1 MTAPEPE
8 PGPEPRSVPSAEP
21 AHGSGPSGLE
31 ARRRRAGRWLRSQR
45 AVPAAL
51 VVAVLL
57 VAAGA
62 LLYDVI
68 AVRAGGQARPWRREL
83 SEQLATRHLDD
94 PWVLGIAGG
103 AVALGLLLLWLAFAR
118 GLRGWLALEPRGA
131 AIHRSAVAALIA
143 GRAQRRAD
151 VHSWQVKVGRR
162 RTRVT
167 LTGTTDPAGAEREL
181 RAELDRIPL
190 AAPHRLDVRTRP
202 VHERHQRRELAEWEP
217 PR

>member
-1 MTAPEPE
+1 MT
-8 PGPEPRSVPSAEP
+8 GPESEREPAAEP
-21 AHGSGPSGLE
+21 VPESVHGSGPSEVEG
-31 ARRRRAGRWLRSQR
+31 RRRRAGRWLRSRR
-45 AVPAAL
+45 AVPTAL
-51 VVAVLL
+51 VVAALL
-57 VAAGA
+57 VAAGT
-62 LLYDVI
+62 LLYDVV

-103 AVALGLLLLWLAFAR
+103 AVVLGLLLLWLALAR

-131 AIHRSAVAALIA
+131 AIHRTAVAALIA
-143 GRAQRRAD
+143 RRAQHRSD

-167 LTGTTDPAGAEREL
+167 LTGTTDAAGAEREL
-181 RAELDRIPL
+181 RAELARIPL
-190 AAPHRLDVRTRP
+190 AAPHRLDVRTKP
-202 VHERHQRRELAEWEP
+202 VHERHHRRELAELEP

>member
-1 MTAPEPE
+1 MTESGPQPAAAPEPV
-8 PGPEPRSVPSAEP
+8 R
-21 AHGSGPSGLE
+21 AHGSGASGLE

-45 AVPAAL
+45 AVPTAL

-57 VAAGA
+57 VAAGT

-68 AVRAGGQARPWRREL
+68 AVRAGGRARPWRREL

-103 AVALGLLLLWLAFAR
+103 AVVLGLLLLRLAFAR

-131 AIHRSAVAALIA
+131 AIHRRAVAALIA
-143 GRAQRRAD
+143 RRAQQRGD

-167 LTGTTDPAGAEREL
+167 LTGSADPAGAEREL
-181 RAELDRIPL
+181 RAELARIPL
-190 AAPHRLDVRTRP
+190 AAPHRLDVRTKP
-202 VHERHQRRELAEWEP
+202 VHERHHRRELAELEP

>member
-8 PGPEPRSVPSAEP
+8 PGAEPRPVRRSEP
-21 AHGSGPSGLE
+21 VHGSGPSGLE
-31 ARRRRAGRWLRSQR
+31 AKRRRAGRWLRSQR
-45 AVPAAL
+45 AVPTAL

-57 VAAGA
+57 VASGA

-83 SEQLATRHLDD
+83 SDQLATRHLDD

-118 GLRGWLALEPRGA
+118 GLRGWLALQPRGA

-167 LTGTTDPAGAEREL
+167 LTGTPDPAGAEREL

-202 VHERHQRRELAEWEP
+202 VRERHHRRELAEWEP

>member
-1 MTAPEPE
+1 MTAPE
-8 PGPEPRSVPSAEP
+8 PEPRSVPSAEP

-202 VHERHQRRELAEWEP
+202 VHERHHRRELAEWEP

>member
-8 PGPEPRSVPSAEP
+8 PGPEPRSVPSSEP

-68 AVRAGGQARPWRREL
+68 AVRVGGQARPWRREL

-202 VHERHQRRELAEWEP
+202 VHERHHRRELAEWEP